1 MLVSSS
7 AWLTTFLVLS
17 TFFTL
22 GCSQRCGGSIEA
34 GAGVIRSTNY
44 PDGYPASDCVWII
57 DSGAENRIRLKFQV
71 RDCSGDSLWIYDG
84 NGTVG
89 VPRLG
94 QYCSTVPPTSIDS
107 SGRLVTI
114 KFMSVGGAE
123 NNQGFVI
130 SYESID
136 LALGSRVIWSEI
148 EASTGSVRL
157 NSVPADPTVMLKP
170 DGTVQDTIVTDFYF
184 MAPSGNWTA
193 LETRYGEHELIWSDG
208 LRKVMIKGSM
218 GSNRSAKIYYGF
230 TSSSVLGV
238 AVDWLTGNV
247 YWTDAAYDWIIMHDA
262 NGTRN
267 VLIIDEGL
275 DIPTGIAIHPSRGY
289 LFWTDSGSRPK
300 VERSNLAGGG
310 RLQLVSTNIVRPSG
324 ITVDYETDLVYWVDS
339 DPSYNHMEVC
349 NLEGANRR
357 TLMDSPTNLG
367 LFDLTISGNYI
378 YTTAKEAQKLIVLV
392 KDSGQELF
400 NLGLQYTP
408 YSIVTYAPD
417 VQPQGYSPCSSNPC
431 SFLCV
436 GGGPSGYS
444 CLCGNGFLLKED
456 GRTCEKAGTIDPPQ
470 YFVASRSKLCRYP
483 INFPDIAFPIVSNFN
498 VSCFLEGR
506 SHAVAIAVDLEDGIV
521 FFSDLGIK
529 GIGMATL
536 RDGAPVKIITGG
548 VRAVQGLAVD
558 WMTKHLYWTDH
569 ARGTIEVSKYDG
581 SYRTTLIKDNVIKP
595 RSIAIDPERKY
606 IFWTEFGPPTQIERA
621 SLDGTERVVI
631 MTAPHGLPFF
641 VPTGLAIDTEEQRL
655 YYADLSTRTI
665 NKVDYFGNNK
675 RQLLRKNGAIFFD
688 VALYK
693 DYILWTELG
702 GNNGIYASNRHT
714 GEIELVYHN
723 RGEQVY
729 GITTYA
735 DTRQK
740 IMHHPCRYQNGGC
753 DQLCLSSSSS
763 RRGFVCVC
771 TLGFYLADDG
781 KSCVSDLVRDNFF
794 LVTDTYRRAI
804 FQVDMQSTT
813 FEPKALFLPSIQ
825 NPIAVSFDPID
836 RKVYWTDVTSKTL
849 SRASLDGN
857 DYQVIA
863 RDGIEVPDGIA
874 VDSISRLVY
883 WTDYGTHGI
892 SVSHLD
898 GSNRKMLIRGLE
910 KPRALVLHPVEGTMF
925 WTDWGDNAVIERAFM
940 DGTERSII
948 VSGSLVWPNG
958 LTIDYDG
965 NRLYWCDAGLERLE
979 TADFNGRDRRLLF
992 TFGRNVH
999 AYDVAVRGQ
1008 FLYWTDWTMQSVL
1021 KMDKDTGSGIATVG
1035 PNDYLRPNG
1044 IYMVSD
1050 DTLPSGDNQCSID
1063 NGGCTGLCLPVGFD
1077 RNCTCAD
1084 GFQFDE
1090 EGTTC
1095 VPDQVTECPRV
1106 FHNGFVDESCDP
1118 RPGHVCDVQCHPG
1131 FSPSSDA
1138 IICQASGT
1146 WDLDVSRICMAV
1158 QCRRLET
1165 PPQALPGPC
1174 SPPYNTGKMCTYSCI
1189 AGYTKIGG
1197 DDRSMCDE
1205 HGEWI
1210 GIPIRCE
1217 RDSGTRIVSSC
1228 NPDLAFL
1235 EEPQNLEVADGDL
1248 LELRCR
1254 VSDQDATLTWVKDG
1268 TRLDSGAVNGIY
1280 VDQLNQLLIPSF
1292 DERHAG
1298 HYACAVFSGD
1308 RECMR
1313 SEASI
1318 TFNPLSY
1325 FEIVPLNAYVNI
1337 SEDHRFQ
1344 CSPKEHTG
1352 SVVWEKDGR
1361 PLVEGNLL
1369 IRRGYLYLTNIR
1381 EENEGKYTCV
1391 ARDQF
1396 GRTKGRVHAW
1406 LYLTDPPQ
1414 IDITTVCGT
1423 ITYWKESKAQ
1433 TTPSPV
1439 VVTHTEAPDIDG
1451 ASIDWSSSARNEAD
1465 RGAGRVVGGN
1475 TAKNGSAPYMVRIWE
1490 YRTENAWDP
1499 WTFICGATLL
1509 DQRWILTAAHCMF
1522 DKHENLIQK
1531 ENMNLFFGDYD
1542 SFLTEETERS
1552 RQPAEIIVHEDYD
1565 KTYFDNDIALIRI
1578 DPPLWEF
1585 TPYIRPIC
1593 LAPEV
1598 LASRIMETN
1607 INGRVT
1613 GWGQESV
1620 GSSTSRYMKEVNLPI
1635 VDRQTCED
1643 SIDENEG
1650 EFTDNMFCAGYHSA
1664 QHDACE
1670 GDSGGPFAFR
1680 HDDGRW
1686 YQLGIVSWGVGCA
1699 AVGEYGFYTHVSRY
1713 LHWLRSKNVTVAYSP
1728 NVARRFNESQ
1738 PSEALSF
1745 TVRSP
1750 SNLTVAAGSVVD
1762 LECSP
1767 NRDDASVQWFINNR
1781 PVRNLVE
1788 GVRFLPSGLVLH
1800 FDAVEDRFS
1809 GVLYSC
1815 EARVNDEDGEQVIR
1829 ANFQLQV
1836 TAA

>member
-71 RDCSGDSLWIYDG
+71 RDCSGDSLLIYDG
-84 NGTVG
+84 NGSVG
-89 VPRLG
+89 VPLLG

-107 SGRLVTI
+107 SGRFVTI

-148 EASTGSVRL
+148 EASTGLVRL

-170 DGTVQDTIVTDFYF
+170 DGTVQDAIVTNFYF

-218 GSNRSAKIYYGF
+218 GSNRSAKIYYGY

-267 VLIIDEGL
+267 VLIIDEDL
-275 DIPTGIAIHPSRGY
+275 DIPTGLAIHPSRGY

-310 RLQLVSTNIVRPSG
+310 RLQLVSTNILRPSG

-357 TLMDSPTNLG
+357 TLMHSPTNLG

-417 VQPQGYSPCSSNPC
+417 VQPQEYSPCSSNPC

-436 GGGPSGYS
+436 GGGPNGYT

-483 INFPDIAFPIVSNFN
+483 INFPDIAFPIVTNYN

-521 FFSDLGIK
+521 FFSDLGMK

-581 SYRTTLIKDNVIKP
+581 SYRTTLIKDDVIKP

-631 MTAPHGLPFF
+631 MRAPHGLPFF

-883 WTDYGTHGI
+883 WTDYGNHGI

-898 GSNRKMLIRGLE
+898 GSNRKMLIRGLD

-979 TADFNGRDRRLLF
+979 TADFNGRGRRLLF

-1050 DTLPSGDNQCSID
+1050 DTLPSGENQCSTD

-1090 EGTTC
+1090 DGTTC
-1095 VPDQVTECPRV
+1095 VSDQVTECPLV

-1118 RPGHVCDVQCHPG
+1118 RPGHICDVQCHPG

-1138 IICQASGT
+1138 IICLSSGT

-1165 PPQALPGPC
+1165 PPHALPGPC
-1174 SPPYNTGKMCTYSCI
+1174 SLPYNTGKMCTYSCMP
-1189 AGYTKIGG
+1189 GYIKTRG
-1197 DDRSMCDE
+1197 DDRRMCDE

-1210 GIPIRCE
+1210 GSPIRCE
-1217 RDSGTRIVSSC
+1217 QDPGPRTASSC
-1228 NPDLAFL
+1228 NPNLAFL
-1235 EEPQNLEVADGDL
+1235 EEPQNLEVARRDL

-1268 TRLDSGAVNGIY
+1268 QRLDSGAVNGIY
-1280 VDQLNQLLIPSF
+1280 VDQPNQLFIPSF
-1292 DERHAG
+1292 DEPHAG
-1298 HYACAVFSGD
+1298 HYACAVFSGE

-1313 SEASI
+1313 SEANI
-1318 TFNPLSY
+1318 TFNPRSY

-1337 SEDHRFQ
+1337 GEGHRFQ
-1344 CSPKEHTG
+1344 CSPKQNTW
-1352 SVVWEKDGR
+1352 SVVWEKNGLT
-1361 PLVEGNLL
+1361 LVEGNLL
-1369 IRRGYLYLTNIR
+1369 IRGGYLYLTNIR

-1391 ARDQF
+1391 ARDVF

-1439 VVTHTEAPDIDG
+1439 VVTHTEDPDI
-1451 ASIDWSSSARNEAD
+1451 AEPSIDWSSSVNAAN
-1465 RGAGRVVGGN
+1465 GRVVGGT
-1475 TAKNGSAPYMVRIWE
+1475 TANHGSAPFMVRIRE
-1490 YRTENAWDP
+1490 KRTDKVVDP

-1522 DKHENLIQK
+1522 DKHENLIRK
-1531 ENMNLFFGDYD
+1531 ENMDLFFGDYD
-1542 SFLTEETERS
+1542 SKFTEETEKS
-1552 RQPAEIIVHEDYD
+1552 RQPAEMIVHEDFD
-1565 KTYFDNDIALIRI
+1565 KTNYDNDIALIRI

-1593 LAPEV
+1593 LAPGV
-1598 LASRIMETN
+1598 LASSIMETDN
-1607 INGRVT
+1607 NGRVT

-1620 GSSTSRYMKEVNLPI
+1620 GSSTSRFMKEVELPI

-1643 SIDENEG
+1643 SIDEDEG
-1650 EFTDNMFCAGYHSA
+1650 EFTDNMFCAGYDSGKK
-1664 QHDACE
+1664 DSCE

-1699 AVGEYGFYTHVSRY
+1699 KVGEYGFYTSVSRY

-1728 NVARRFNESQ
+1728 NVARRFNEIQ

-1767 NRDDASVQWFINNR
+1767 NRDDASVQWFINNN

-1788 GVRFLPSGLVLH
+1788 GVRIETSGLVLH
-1800 FDAVEDRFS
+1800 FDAIEDS
-1809 GVLYSC
+1809 YSAVYSC
-1815 EARVNDEDGEQVIR
+1815 EARVNDEEGEQVIR

-1836 TAA
+1836 TGA